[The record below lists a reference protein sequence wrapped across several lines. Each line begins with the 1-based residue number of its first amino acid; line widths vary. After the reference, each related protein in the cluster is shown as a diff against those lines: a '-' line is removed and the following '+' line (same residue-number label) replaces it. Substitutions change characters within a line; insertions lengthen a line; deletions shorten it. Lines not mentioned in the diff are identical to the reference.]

1 VDLNEPEQV
10 EGPAEK
16 TAHSETEI
24 LAVGTLVADKYRIL
38 ALLGTGGM
46 GVVYKARHQLMNK
59 NVALKMLHKHLVR
72 SSQSLMRFQQ
82 EARTAN
88 TLSHQNI
95 VKVFDFGITP
105 DAQAY
110 QVIECLEG
118 KSLAEVIDE
127 NGPLPV
133 ERAMHIFIQACD
145 ALQHAHTNGVIHR
158 DLKPSNIMLAANEN
172 DYDIVKIVDFG
183 IAKMLPQEGGDVLKL
198 TQTGEVFGSPVYMS
212 PEQCLGTELD
222 GRSDIY
228 SMGCL
233 IYESLTGSPPLVGG
247 NLYDT
252 IYKQINELPPG
263 LAQTKPDLP
272 KLGQLE
278 QIVFK
283 CLAKSAD
290 QRYQTM
296 AQLKDDLELVARG
309 LRKSWLSQLTANFDL
324 LKIRSAPLRKRLP
337 IRLLSV
343 LSAIILV
350 LSLLSGWMTYSLFG
364 SSKLP
369 AYHEVPWPIY
379 PTEHSQPPED
389 FAIEEIKRSKL
400 LDHARRTAANNR
412 SILARCLKS
421 SAYFYYKYGHYTQA
435 STYFD
440 QLVKVSRSNSHS
452 QPLIESLDL
461 EARADWA
468 ELYTKM
474 AHCSYMLGRY
484 KDAAKLYQNA
494 IDNYI
499 MYPSPP
505 PQMMFDAYA
514 RMADC
519 FFLDNDANGAWKSYQ
534 WIERRFNE
542 GRFPEGMIA
551 PETLALFYSKRGDFF
566 RHRLDWSPALADY
579 NRAGKYWSRL
589 QVNHD
594 LQTGIIDY
602 YRALSLKAKGL
613 TAEATEQCRSAVDLL
628 KGPLGKDSR
637 DYAGI
642 LQTYSELL
650 YQRGD
655 LLQAF
660 QVGMTAKSIAASKQ
674 ASIEQQSK

>member
-1 VDLNEPEQV
+1 MDLNEPEHGA
-10 EGPAEK
+10 GPAEK

-24 LAVGTLVADKYRIL
+24 LPAGTLVADKYRIL
-38 ALLGTGGM
+38 CLLGTGGM

-127 NGPLPV
+127 NGPLSV

-145 ALQHAHTNGVIHR
+145 ALQHAHTNGIVHR
-158 DLKPSNIMLAANEN
+158 DLKPSNIMLTANEN
-172 DYDIVKIVDFG
+172 EHDIVKIVDFG

-198 TQTGEVFGSPVYMS
+198 TQTGEVFGSPIYMS

-233 IYESLTGSPPLVGG
+233 IYESLTGQAPLVGSS
-247 NLYDT
+247 LYDT

-263 LAQTKPDLP
+263 LAQIKPDLP
-272 KLGQLE
+272 KLNQLE
-278 QIVFK
+278 PIIFK
-283 CLAKSAD
+283 CLAKSTD

-296 AQLKDDLELVARG
+296 AQLKEDLELVARG

-343 LSAIILV
+343 LAAIILV
-350 LSLLSGWMTYSLFG
+350 LSLISGWMTYSLFG
-364 SSKLP
+364 SSATP
-369 AYHEVPWPIY
+369 TYHEVAWPLY
-379 PTEHSQPPED
+379 PTEHAQPPED

-400 LDHARRTAANNR
+400 LEHARRSAASDR

-421 SAYFYYKYGHYTQA
+421 LAYFHFKYGRYTQA

-440 QLVKVSRSNSHS
+440 QLVQANPK
-452 QPLIESLDL
+452 PLIDLLELES
-461 EARADWA
+461 RADWG

-474 AHCSYMLGRY
+474 ANCSYILGRY
-484 KDAAKLYQNA
+484 KDAARLFQTA
-494 IDNYI
+494 IDNYN

-505 PQMMFDAYA
+505 PPLMFDAYSK
-514 RMADC
+514 MADC
-519 FFLDNDANGAWKSYQ
+519 YYLENDSKEAWNSYQ
-534 WIERRFNE
+534 WLEHRFSE
-542 GRFPEGMIA
+542 GRFPQGMIA

-566 RHRLDWSPALADY
+566 RHRGDWNDALADY
-579 NRAGKYWSRL
+579 EQAGKYWSNL
-589 QVNHD
+589 QINHD
-594 LQTGIIDY
+594 LQSGTIDY
-602 YRALSLKAKGL
+602 YRALCLKAKGL
-613 TAEATEQCRSAVDLL
+613 HSQARDRCRSAVDLL
-628 KGPLGKDSR
+628 KGPLGQNNR
-637 DYAGI
+637 EYAGI

-650 YQRGD
+650 YQSGD
-655 LLQAF
+655 LMQAF
-660 QVGMTAKSIAASKQ
+660 QVGMTAKSLSARKEDAGGQ
-674 ASIEQQSK
+674 RPN